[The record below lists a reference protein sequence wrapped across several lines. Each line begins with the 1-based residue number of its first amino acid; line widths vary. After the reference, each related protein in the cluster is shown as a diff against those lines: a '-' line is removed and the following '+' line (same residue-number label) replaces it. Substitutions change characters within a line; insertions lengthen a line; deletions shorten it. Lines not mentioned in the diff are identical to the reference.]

1 MTERPESDDRRPE
14 QGPQTPE
21 APEERSPQTPA
32 AESPAAGT
40 PASEFPAAET
50 SAPATP
56 APVDHEADATDDAA
70 APETTGAPE
79 TAAAPETATAAAS
92 GSGAAAPAPTPR
104 PSAPTPGA
112 PSPSGAGRPTPAAP
126 KAPSPAALK
135 TPAAATSTPGTA
147 GAAPHT
153 AETAPAALS
162 PAESVARA
170 KAFGRAD
177 ENGTVYVTVRGTEY
191 ECGQFPDATSDEAL
205 AYFARKFDDAEAQ
218 VELLEQRIAAKAPAG
233 EMRKTVQHVREQVDA
248 HAMVGDLVDL
258 STRLDTLEDAI
269 RVALERERE
278 ESKKHKAEQLARRT
292 AIVEEAEGVAAQD
305 PQKTQWK
312 QSSAR
317 MEQLFTQWQEH
328 QRSGGRL
335 SKSDEDALWKRF
347 RKARTTFDRHR
358 KAFFSS
364 LDETNAKA
372 KRVKQGLIAE
382 AEALSSSTDWGETAG
397 KYRELM
403 DRWKQSP
410 RASRKDDDA
419 LWSRF
424 RAAQDV
430 FFNARKAANEQI
442 DKEFEGNLGVKE
454 KLLAE
459 AKQILPV
466 KDLETAKKKLASIQQ
481 RWEEAGKVPRA
492 HMRRV
497 ENELRS
503 VEDAVKKAEDDKWR
517 RTDPETKARSNSMLS
532 QLESKIADQR
542 AAVEAARASGNE
554 KKAASLEKDLATSE
568 QWLATLQA
576 SSSELG

>member
-32 AESPAAGT
+32 AET
-40 PASEFPAAET
+40 PASESSAAPAA
-50 SAPATP
+50 P
-56 APVDHEADATDDAA
+56 APVDHAADASDDAA
-70 APETTGAPE
+70 VSETAATPE
-79 TAAAPETATAAAS
+79 TAAAPETATAAET
-92 GSGAAAPAPTPR
+92 GSAPATPAPTPR

-112 PSPSGAGRPTPAAP
+112 PSPSAAGRPTPAAP
-126 KAPSPAALK
+126 KTPSPAALK

-147 GAAPHT
+147 
-153 AETAPAALS
+153 AESAPAALS

-170 KAFGRAD
+170 KRFGRAD
-177 ENGTVYVTVRGTEY
+177 ENGTVYVTVQGTEY

-205 AYFARKFDDAEAQ
+205 VYFARKFDDAEAQ
-218 VELLEQRIAAKAPAG
+218 VALLEQRIAAKAPAG
-233 EMRKTVQHVREQVDA
+233 DMRKTVQHVREQVDA

-278 ESKKHKAEQLARRT
+278 ESKKHRAEQLARRT
-292 AIVEEAEGVAAQD
+292 AIVEEAEEVAGQD
-305 PQKTQWK
+305 PEKTQWK
-312 QSSAR
+312 RSSAR

-372 KRVKQGLIAE
+372 KRVKQALIAE

-403 DRWKQSP
+403 DRWKQAP
-410 RASRKDDDA
+410 RTSRKDDDA
-419 LWSRF
+419 LWARF

-430 FFNARKAANEQI
+430 FFNARKAANEHI

-466 KDLETAKKKLASIQQ
+466 KDLEAAKKKLASIQQ

-532 QLESKIADQR
+532 QLENKIADQR
-542 AAVEAARASGNE
+542 AAVETARASGNE

-568 QWLATLQA
+568 QWLATLQTSA
-576 SSSELG
+576 SELG

>member
-1 MTERPESDDRRPE
+1 MTERPESDDRRPVP
-14 QGPQTPE
+14 GPP
-21 APEERSPQTPA
+21 APHASGEHPDAPAPGAPAHDAAEHPA
-32 AESPAAGT
+32 APGAPAPDPASSSPEPPAAPAAPPATAPAGRPAPRAPKLPAAGK
-40 PASEFPAAET
+40 PAH
-50 SAPATP
+50 APVP
-56 APVDHEADATDDAA
+56 APQPDAA
-70 APETTGAPE
+70 H
-79 TAAAPETATAAAS
+79 
-92 GSGAAAPAPTPR
+92 PAL
-104 PSAPTPGA
+104 A
-112 PSPSGAGRPTPAAP
+112 
-126 KAPSPAALK
+126 
-135 TPAAATSTPGTA
+135 
-147 GAAPHT
+147 
-153 AETAPAALS
+153 

-170 KAFGRAD
+170 KKFGRAD
-177 ENGTVYVTVRGTEY
+177 ENGTVYVSVQGTEH
-191 ECGQFPDATSDEAL
+191 ECGQFPDATPDEAL

-218 VELLEQRIAAKAPAG
+218 VALLEQRIAAKAPAG
-233 EMRKTVQHVREQVDA
+233 EMRKTVAHVREQVDA
-248 HAMVGDLVDL
+248 HTMVGDLLDL

-269 RVALERERE
+269 RVALDRERE
-278 ESKKHKAEQLARRT
+278 EARARRTEQLAHRT
-292 AIVEEAEGVAAQD
+292 AIVEEAEKVAGQD
-305 PQKTQWK
+305 PEKTQWK
-312 QSSAR
+312 HSSSR
-317 MEQLFTQWQEH
+317 MAELFSQWQEH

-335 SKSDEDALWKRF
+335 SKADEDALWKRF

-403 DRWKQSP
+403 DRWKQAP

-419 LWSRF
+419 LWARF

-430 FFNARKAANEQI
+430 FFDARTAANEQI
-442 DKEFEGNLGVKE
+442 DKEFEGNLKVKE
-454 KLLAE
+454 QLLAE

-466 KDLETAKKKLASIQQ
+466 KDLDAAKNQLASVQR

-492 HMRRV
+492 HLRRV

-503 VEDAVKKAEDDKWR
+503 VEDAVKKAEDEKWR

-532 QLESKIADQR
+532 QLENKIADQR
-542 AAVEAARASGNE
+542 AAVEAARAAGNE

-576 SSSELG
+576 SASELG

>member
-1 MTERPESDDRRPE
+1 
-14 QGPQTPE
+14 
-21 APEERSPQTPA
+21 
-32 AESPAAGT
+32 
-40 PASEFPAAET
+40 
-50 SAPATP
+50 
-56 APVDHEADATDDAA
+56 
-70 APETTGAPE
+70 
-79 TAAAPETATAAAS
+79 
-92 GSGAAAPAPTPR
+92 
-104 PSAPTPGA
+104 
-112 PSPSGAGRPTPAAP
+112 
-126 KAPSPAALK
+126 
-135 TPAAATSTPGTA
+135 
-147 GAAPHT
+147 
-153 AETAPAALS
+153 
-162 PAESVARA
+162 VARA
-170 KAFGRAD
+170 KRFGRAD
-177 ENGTVYVTVRGTEY
+177 ENGTVYVTVQGTEY

-218 VELLEQRIAAKAPAG
+218 VALLEQRIAAKAPAG
-233 EMRKTVQHVREQVDA
+233 DMRKTVQHVREQVDA

-278 ESKKHKAEQLARRT
+278 ESKKHRAEQLARRT
-292 AIVEEAEGVAAQD
+292 AIVEEAEEVAGQD
-305 PQKTQWK
+305 PEKTQWK
-312 QSSAR
+312 RSSAR

-372 KRVKQGLIAE
+372 KRVKQALIAE

-403 DRWKQSP
+403 DRWKQAP

-419 LWSRF
+419 LWARF

-466 KDLETAKKKLASIQQ
+466 KDLEAAKKKLASIQQ

-532 QLESKIADQR
+532 QLENKIADQR
-542 AAVEAARASGNE
+542 AAVETARASGNE

-568 QWLATLQA
+568 QWLATLQTSA
-576 SSSELG
+576 SELG

>member
-32 AESPAAGT
+32 AET
-40 PASEFPAAET
+40 PASESSAAPAA
-50 SAPATP
+50 P
-56 APVDHEADATDDAA
+56 APVDHAADASDDAA
-70 APETTGAPE
+70 VSETAATPE
-79 TAAAPETATAAAS
+79 TAAAPETATAAET
-92 GSGAAAPAPTPR
+92 GSAPATPAPTPR

-112 PSPSGAGRPTPAAP
+112 PSPSAAGRPTPAAP
-126 KAPSPAALK
+126 KTPSPAALK

-147 GAAPHT
+147 
-153 AETAPAALS
+153 AESAPAALS

-170 KAFGRAD
+170 KRFGRAD
-177 ENGTVYVTVRGTEY
+177 ENGTVYVTVQGTEY

-205 AYFARKFDDAEAQ
+205 VYFARKFDDAEAQ
-218 VELLEQRIAAKAPAG
+218 VALLEQRIAAKAPAG
-233 EMRKTVQHVREQVDA
+233 DMRKTVQHVREQVDA

-278 ESKKHKAEQLARRT
+278 ESKEHRAEQLARRT
-292 AIVEEAEGVAAQD
+292 AIVEEAEEVAGQD
-305 PQKTQWK
+305 PEKTQWK
-312 QSSAR
+312 RSSAR

-372 KRVKQGLIAE
+372 KRVKQALIAE

-403 DRWKQSP
+403 DRWKQAP

-419 LWSRF
+419 LWARF

-466 KDLETAKKKLASIQQ
+466 KDLEAAKKKLASIQQ

-532 QLESKIADQR
+532 QLENKIADQR
-542 AAVEAARASGNE
+542 AAVETARASGNE

-568 QWLATLQA
+568 QWLATLQTSA
-576 SSSELG
+576 SELG

>member
-32 AESPAAGT
+32 AET
-40 PASEFPAAET
+40 PASESSAAPAA
-50 SAPATP
+50 P
-56 APVDHEADATDDAA
+56 APVDHAADASDDAA
-70 APETTGAPE
+70 VSETAATPE
-79 TAAAPETATAAAS
+79 TAAAPETATAAET
-92 GSGAAAPAPTPR
+92 GSAPATPAPTPR

-112 PSPSGAGRPTPAAP
+112 PSPSAAGRPTPAAP
-126 KAPSPAALK
+126 KTPSPAALK

-147 GAAPHT
+147 
-153 AETAPAALS
+153 AESAPAALS

-170 KAFGRAD
+170 KRFGRAD
-177 ENGTVYVTVRGTEY
+177 ENGTVYVTVQGTEY

-205 AYFARKFDDAEAQ
+205 VYFARKFDDAEAQ
-218 VELLEQRIAAKAPAG
+218 VALLEQRIAAKAPAG
-233 EMRKTVQHVREQVDA
+233 DMRKTVQHVREQVDA

-278 ESKKHKAEQLARRT
+278 ESKKHRAEQLARRT
-292 AIVEEAEGVAAQD
+292 AIVEEAEEVAGQD
-305 PQKTQWK
+305 PEKTQWK
-312 QSSAR
+312 RSSAR

-372 KRVKQGLIAE
+372 KRVKQALIAE

-403 DRWKQSP
+403 DRWKQAP

-419 LWSRF
+419 LWARF

-466 KDLETAKKKLASIQQ
+466 KDLEAAKKKLASIQQ

-532 QLESKIADQR
+532 QLENKIADQR
-542 AAVEAARASGNE
+542 AAVETARASGNE

-568 QWLATLQA
+568 QWLATLQTSA
-576 SSSELG
+576 SELG

>member
-1 MTERPESDDRRPE
+1 MTERPESDDRRPVP
-14 QGPQTPE
+14 GPSASSTPE
-21 APEERSPQTPA
+21 PPVTPA
-32 AESPAAGT
+32 ASSSDGPASEAPAAENATSDAAAHEAPSSGT
-40 PASEFPAAET
+40 PA
-50 SAPATP
+50 
-56 APVDHEADATDDAA
+56 AD
-70 APETTGAPE
+70 
-79 TAAAPETATAAAS
+79 
-92 GSGAAAPAPTPR
+92 AAAPAPAPKAPAAPKPPR
-104 PSAPTPGA
+104 PGA
-112 PSPSGAGRPTPAAP
+112 RPDGAAP
-126 KAPSPAALK
+126 KAP
-135 TPAAATSTPGTA
+135 A
-147 GAAPHT
+147 GPKGPKAPQASAEVPHT
-153 AETAPAALS
+153 ALA

-170 KAFGRAD
+170 KKFGRVAED
-177 ENGTVYVTVRGTEY
+177 GTVYVTVQGTEY
-191 ECGQFPDATSDEAL
+191 ECGQFPDATPDEAL

-218 VELLEQRIAAKAPAG
+218 VALLEQRIAAKAPAG
-233 EMRKTVQHVREQVDA
+233 DMRKTVAHVREQVDA
-248 HAMVGDLVDL
+248 HGMVGDLTEL

-278 ESKKHKAEQLARRT
+278 EARKHKAEQLARRT
-292 AIVEEAEGVAAQD
+292 EIVEAAEGVAGQD
-305 PQKTQWK
+305 PEKTQWK
-312 QSSAR
+312 QSSTR
-317 MEQLFTQWQEH
+317 MAELFTQWQEH

-397 KYRELM
+397 KYRDLM
-403 DRWKQSP
+403 DRWKAAP

-419 LWSRF
+419 LWARF

-430 FFNARKAANEQI
+430 FFDARKAANEQI
-442 DKEFEGNLGVKE
+442 DKEFEGNLAVKE
-454 KLLAE
+454 ELLAE
-459 AKQILPV
+459 AKRILPV
-466 KDLETAKKKLASIQQ
+466 KDLESAKKKLASIQQ

-503 VEDAVKKAEDDKWR
+503 VEDSIKKAEDDKWR

-568 QWLATLQA
+568 QWLVTLQA
-576 SSSELG
+576 SASELG

>member
-32 AESPAAGT
+32 AET
-40 PASEFPAAET
+40 PASESSAAPAA
-50 SAPATP
+50 P
-56 APVDHEADATDDAA
+56 APVDHAADASDDAA
-70 APETTGAPE
+70 VSETAATPE
-79 TAAAPETATAAAS
+79 TAAAPETATAAET
-92 GSGAAAPAPTPR
+92 GSAPATPAPTPR

-112 PSPSGAGRPTPAAP
+112 PSPSAAGRPTPAAP
-126 KAPSPAALK
+126 KTPSPAALK

-147 GAAPHT
+147 
-153 AETAPAALS
+153 AESAPAALS

-170 KAFGRAD
+170 KRFGRAD
-177 ENGTVYVTVRGTEY
+177 ENGTVYVTVQGTEY

-205 AYFARKFDDAEAQ
+205 VYFARKFDDAEAQ
-218 VELLEQRIAAKAPAG
+218 VALLEQRIAARAPAG
-233 EMRKTVQHVREQVDA
+233 DMRKAVQHVREQVDA

-278 ESKKHKAEQLARRT
+278 ESKKHRAEQLARRT
-292 AIVEEAEGVAAQD
+292 AIVEEAEEVAGQD
-305 PQKTQWK
+305 PEKTQWK
-312 QSSAR
+312 RSSAR

-372 KRVKQGLIAE
+372 KRVKQALIAE

-403 DRWKQSP
+403 DRWKQAP

-419 LWSRF
+419 LWARF

-466 KDLETAKKKLASIQQ
+466 KDLEAAKKKLASIQQ

-532 QLESKIADQR
+532 QLENKIADQR
-542 AAVEAARASGNE
+542 AAVETARASGNE

-568 QWLATLQA
+568 QWLATLQTSA
-576 SSSELG
+576 SELG